1 MKKVILATILLI
13 VCTQFN
19 FAQKIKFDGDT
30 VLVDGNKAFIL
41 DMVSAS
47 SFNFKLKTLDGKQV
61 AFLQFNDFYDTQE
74 ISSSNPKGRVTY
86 FEVTFLESELKCEM
100 PNVGLKK
107 QIAKYINESEIIRD
121 NVVNEK
127 AIQDFVLIHGM
138 KFTERKNKS
147 TTIYIVR

>member
-1 MKKVILATILLI
+1 
-13 VCTQFN
+13 
-19 FAQKIKFDGDT
+19 
-30 VLVDGNKAFIL
+30 
-41 DMVSAS
+41 
-47 SFNFKLKTLDGKQV
+47 
-61 AFLQFNDFYDTQE
+61 
-74 ISSSNPKGRVTY
+74 
-86 FEVTFLESELKCEM
+86 M

>member
-1 MKKVILATILLI
+1 MKTAFLTAILFVFI
-13 VCTQFN
+13 TQFN

-74 ISSSNPKGRVTY
+74 ISSSNTKGRVTY

-107 QIAKYINESEIIRD
+107 QIAKYINESELIQNQLAND
-121 NVVNEK
+121 K
-127 AIQDFVLIHGM
+127 AIKDFVLIHGM

>member
-86 FEVTFLESELKCEM
+86 FEVTFLESE
-100 PNVGLKK
+100 
-107 QIAKYINESEIIRD
+107 
-121 NVVNEK
+121 
-127 AIQDFVLIHGM
+127 
-138 KFTERKNKS
+138 
-147 TTIYIVR
+147 